1 VEWLAIFVCAESH
14 VFFIPMTI
22 APALTLELGGA
33 RPQSLSEMQI
43 MVRDHIE
50 RVRATVLSATASV
63 DASRH
68 LIQRVRRT
76 QLKWQFRGAR
86 QVFFGPA
93 SETIN

>member
-1 VEWLAIFVCAESH
+1 MS
-14 VFFIPMTI
+14 I
-22 APALTLELGGA
+22 APSLALEQAGG
-33 RPQSLSEMQI
+33 RPHSLSEMQI
-43 MVRDHIE
+43 MVRDQIE

-76 QLKWQFRGAR
+76 QLKWQFRGVR
-86 QVFFGPA
+86 QDVLNPA